1 MEEDIKTI
9 SVSYCSIDRLYYIR
23 LDGKD
28 IQHQERLPTPADIAE
43 ALVSDDWIERF
54 RDMRQG
60 MRVRVSA
67 HIYYEMMGS
76 VPPINQTATSF
87 YCGEPYSGGYHYYF
101 ERAND
106 GLIYG
111 QLKELPNV

>member
-23 LDGKD
+23 LDGKE
-28 IQHQERLPTPADIAE
+28 IHHQARLPTPADIAE
-43 ALVSDDWIERF
+43 AVVSDDWIARF

-60 MRVRVSA
+60 MRVRVSE

-87 YCGEPYSGGYHYYF
+87 YCGEPYSGNKYYYF
-101 ERAND
+101 ERAAD
-106 GLIYG
+106 GFTYG
-111 QLKELPNV
+111 QLKEISNV